1 MGILISAKVST
12 FLVTRDRVRAKDFYG
27 NILGFPQTHED
38 NFGVA
43 FDLNGTQ
50 LRISTVTDYVPQPH
64 TVLGWEVPDIVAT
77 IQALKGKG
85 VAFNVYNGF
94 GQDEMG
100 VWNVPGVGAKVAWF
114 NDPDGN
120 VLSLTQ
126 S

>member
-1 MGILISAKVST
+1 MGILISAKVSIL
-12 FLVTRDRVRAKDFYG
+12 LVTRDRARAKDFYG

-38 NFGVA
+38 DFAVV

-77 IQALKGKG
+77 IRTLKGKG
-85 VAFNVYNGF
+85 VAFNVYDGF
-94 GQDEMG
+94 GQDEMA
-100 VWNVPGVGAKVAWF
+100 VWSAPGSGDKVAWF